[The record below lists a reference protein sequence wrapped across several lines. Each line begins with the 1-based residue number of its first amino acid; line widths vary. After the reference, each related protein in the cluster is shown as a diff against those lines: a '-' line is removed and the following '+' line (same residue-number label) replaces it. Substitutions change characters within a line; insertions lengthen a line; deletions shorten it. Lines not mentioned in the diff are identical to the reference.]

1 MRENIKR
8 ISRALRRF
16 SKPVTSF
23 DLLRVEPVGSKMGLE
38 RGTPVDRKYIESFL
52 QHNCMSIRGRTMEIG
67 DPKYVRMFGGDRVT
81 NTEVLHVS
89 KENSKATLIGDLS
102 RPEGLPENWLDCF
115 VCTQT
120 LNFIYDFKAA
130 VRGIHRLLKPGGK
143 ALVTLAGIS
152 QISRYD
158 MDRWGDFWR
167 FTPLSAKLTFEEVF
181 KGEVEV
187 NGHGNVLAACAFLQ
201 GLCVEDLPDAT
212 LLEHNDPDFPMIVTV
227 VAEKA
232 ANPLA

>member
-1 MRENIKR
+1 
-8 ISRALRRF
+8 
-16 SKPVTSF
+16 
-23 DLLRVEPVGSKMGLE
+23 
-38 RGTPVDRKYIESFL
+38 
-52 QHNCMSIRGRTMEIG
+52 MEIG